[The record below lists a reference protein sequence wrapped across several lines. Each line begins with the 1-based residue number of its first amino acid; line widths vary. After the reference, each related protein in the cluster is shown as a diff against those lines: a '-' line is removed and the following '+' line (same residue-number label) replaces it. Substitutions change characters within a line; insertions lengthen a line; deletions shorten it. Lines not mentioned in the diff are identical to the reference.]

1 MTFPIVPD
9 LRRNKARD
17 LEGPTL
23 EKAMPVYQLLQ
34 RQIVM
39 KELKERT
46 DQLINEVLEEV
57 IQRTVGG
64 MAEANFA
71 IFPNREMAAAMHEN
85 QLLAAEI
92 AIPHE
97 GQEQVFTVN
106 VGTQE
111 LRKIHTLLC
120 Y

>member
-23 EKAMPVYQLLQ
+23 EKAMPAYQLLQ

-46 DQLINEVLEEV
+46 DQLIVSHSLV
-57 IQRTVGG
+57 
-64 MAEANFA
+64 
-71 IFPNREMAAAMHEN
+71 
-85 QLLAAEI
+85 
-92 AIPHE
+92 
-97 GQEQVFTVN
+97 
-106 VGTQE
+106 
-111 LRKIHTLLC
+111 KKYTLL
-120 Y
+120 

>member
-46 DQLINEVLEEV
+46 DQLIVS
-57 IQRTVGG
+57 
-64 MAEANFA
+64 
-71 IFPNREMAAAMHEN
+71 H
-85 QLLAAEI
+85 
-92 AIPHE
+92 
-97 GQEQVFTVN
+97 
-106 VGTQE
+106 
-111 LRKIHTLLC
+111 
-120 Y
+120 